1 MNLSPIRAK
10 KHLGQHFLRDQNI
23 AAKIVDSL
31 GIQASDFVME
41 VGPGTGV
48 LTSLLK
54 RKTENLRLVEVDAES
69 VTYLRKS
76 FPDLEQQ
83 IIQED
88 FLKYRFSEDIPER
101 VFLIGN
107 FPYNISSQ
115 IFFRVL
121 ENRQRIQ
128 RVVCMV
134 QKEVAQRIAAPP
146 GSKVYGILSVLLQ
159 TFYKIDYLFTVSEHV
174 FEPPPKV
181 KSAVIRL
188 DRNER
193 ENLECSEE
201 LFFRVIKTAFNQ
213 RRKVL
218 RNSLKPLLMKL
229 PDDEQLLGRRPE
241 QLGVEKFIELT
252 RALEETNH

>member
-1 MNLSPIRAK
+1 MNSFPVRAK
-10 KHLGQHFLRDQNI
+10 KYLGQHFLRDQNV

-31 GIQASDFVME
+31 DIQSSDFVLE

-48 LTSLLK
+48 LTALLK
-54 RKTENLRLVEVDAES
+54 QRTGNLQLVEVDAES
-69 VTYLRKS
+69 VAFLKRR
-76 FPDLEQQ
+76 FPELEQE

-88 FLKYRFSEDIPER
+88 FLKYRFSEDIPESI
-101 VFLIGN
+101 FLIGN

-115 IFFRVL
+115 IFFRIL

-159 TFYKIDYLFTVSEHV
+159 AFYKIDYLFTVSEHV
-174 FEPPPKV
+174 FEPPPNV

-193 ENLECSEE
+193 KDLQCNEE

-218 RNSLKPLLMKL
+218 RNSLKPLMMTL
-229 PDDEQLLGRRPE
+229 PDDEELLGKRPE
-241 QLGVEKFIELT
+241 QLGVEKFIGLT